1 MTPCSIC
8 RRNPAATAQGLC
20 QQCATSATA
29 VGAPGPVPGPGPVP
43 PPGPASPPAPG
54 YGYAPAAAP
63 GYPQYPAP
71 APGPAV
77 PPYGGA
83 AYGAPM
89 PFAPPPRQVKV
100 PVGLSYA
107 VIAML
112 CVTAVADLLG
122 AGAGLNAASLAKDME
137 TSPFNVTQEDA
148 DDADVLMGLA
158 IVFKYLA
165 ALVTGVLFIVWLA
178 IVRDNAAAFAP
189 HIDKWGKGFAIGGWF
204 IPAACLVI
212 PRLVVGTAWI
222 ASRPDPYAPKSVQ
235 PRTLLTVWWTLC
247 VAGYMAWNVGSLN
260 YDESKTPE
268 DLRIW
273 SNTFALG
280 SMLSIAAAI
289 VAVFVV
295 RRMTRMQVEKVAMG
309 WQPAMPP
316 MPTAY

>member
-20 QQCATSATA
+20 QQCAASATA
-29 VGAPGPVPGPGPVP
+29 IGTPGPVPGPGPVP
-43 PPGPASPPAPG
+43 PPAPG
-54 YGYAPAAAP
+54 YGYPAAPGPAAP

-71 APGPAV
+71 APAAGPSV

-83 AYGAPM
+83 PYGAPM
-89 PFAPPPRQVKV
+89 PFAPMAPQVKA

-107 VIAML
+107 VIALL
-112 CVTAVADLLG
+112 CVTAVVDLLG
-122 AGAGLNAASLAKDME
+122 VGAGLNAASLAKDLE
-137 TSPFNVTQEDA
+137 TSPFAVTQDEA
-148 DDADVLMGLA
+148 DDADALMALA

-165 ALVTGVLFIVWLA
+165 VLATGILFIIWFA
-178 IVRDNAAAFAP
+178 AARANAAAFAP
-189 HIDKWGKGFAIGGWF
+189 YIDKWGKGFAIGGWF
-204 IPAACLVI
+204 IPAANIAI
-212 PRLVVGTAWI
+212 PRLVAGTIWI

-235 PRTLLTVWWTLC
+235 RRTLLTVWWTLC
-247 VAGYMAWNVGSLN
+247 VAAYLPWSVGFLS
-260 YDESKTPE
+260 YDGSETAK

-280 SMLSIAAAI
+280 SILSIAAAI
-289 VAVFVV
+289 VAIFVV
-295 RRMTRMQVEKVAMG
+295 RRITRMQTEKIAMG